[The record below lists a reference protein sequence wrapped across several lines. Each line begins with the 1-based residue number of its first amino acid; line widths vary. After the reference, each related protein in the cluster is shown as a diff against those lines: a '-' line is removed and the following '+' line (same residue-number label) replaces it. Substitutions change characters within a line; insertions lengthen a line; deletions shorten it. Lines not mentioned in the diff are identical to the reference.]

1 MIAEQTNLYSVQ
13 NKGSSIETNAKEMEQ
28 FLGIHILMGGIELP
42 DYDMYCVAETRYP
55 KVPDIMSNNC
65 YKLLRRYIHVV
76 DNAKKDEE
84 ANRNDKIFKIRPV
97 IEAVR
102 DNFQKIEP
110 EPIHSIDKQIMPA
123 KTKPSRIRQYNPQ
136 KPKKSGFK
144 MFVRAGHSG
153 IMYDFFFCIQAKII

>member
-1 MIAEQTNLYSVQ
+1 MGV
-13 NKGSSIETNAKEMEQ
+13 IEV
-28 FLGIHILMGGIELP
+28 P

-55 KVPDIMSNNC
+55 KVPDIMTNNC
-65 YKLLRRYIHVV
+65 YKLLR
-76 DNAKKDEE
+76 NC
-84 ANRNDKIFKIRPV
+84 
-97 IEAVR
+97 
-102 DNFQKIEP
+102 QKIEP

-153 IMYDFFFCIQAKII
+153 IMYDFFFVYRRR